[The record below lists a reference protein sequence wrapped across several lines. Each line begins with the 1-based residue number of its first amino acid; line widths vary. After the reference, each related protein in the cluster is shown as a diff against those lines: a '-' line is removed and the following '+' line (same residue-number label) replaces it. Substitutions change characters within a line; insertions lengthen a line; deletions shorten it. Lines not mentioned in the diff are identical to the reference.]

1 MKTVFVD
8 VLITG
13 FSLGENSNC
22 FDAPG
27 EETAPTS
34 GSFSLGALGNHLVV
48 GFLGGIIPAIE
59 INPLGH
65 AYRETLDKMYI

>member
-1 MKTVFVD
+1 MKTFFVD

-13 FSLGENSNC
+13 FGPGENSNC

-27 EETAPTS
+27 EETSPTS
-34 GSFSLGALGNHLVV
+34 GSFSLVALGDHLVV

-59 INPLGH
+59 INSLGH